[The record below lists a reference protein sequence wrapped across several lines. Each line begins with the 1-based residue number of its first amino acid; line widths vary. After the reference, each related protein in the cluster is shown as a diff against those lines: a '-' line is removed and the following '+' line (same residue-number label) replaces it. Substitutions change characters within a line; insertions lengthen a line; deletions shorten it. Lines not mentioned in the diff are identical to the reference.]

1 MGKTQVD
8 TPDIPVLTEVYKTK
22 PSKPTPVKEQ
32 FSSEVIASIAAELRS
47 EITAELKEELN
58 QKLKQELL
66 YKITEQLNNEA
77 VSNLRNEL
85 MAALESTHQSVQE
98 MESKLHEATVNAHA
112 AEEALI
118 EKNEA
123 LFESSKSDLAA
134 TIELLG
140 QAHSERLG
148 LALANKVTEMQEVA
162 LSEVSS
168 KMAINV
174 TEMQNTALLEAKSQI
189 ATMATEVQEV
199 TLSEMT
205 SQIAA
210 KVAEMQESAV
220 SETKL
225 KVTDDLSHVEE
236 DFKQY
241 LTATIETTKDQFHNT
256 LLESQQNAMDT
267 LQVEAKNKLL
277 SDINQYQQSFETSV
291 STYSETAKSTL
302 LNEIDEHQ
310 KSFETTINTLVED
323 LHTHM
328 RQELEVNI
336 KSQMNEFIQDILEK
350 KKHTTVE
357 ELNRFYQEHTQ
368 QSQDNFAHRTQ
379 VMTQELKEAVL
390 EHSQKLLLEA
400 NEAMAVAHQSQI
412 EQAKASV
419 LAQMN
424 EALTAIMEE
433 KRAGFK
439 DAIAGDVPELEKI
452 LSEKLNHLFSAELP
466 VFEESLMIKVKGSI
480 RDALQSVKL
489 VIPS

>member
-1 MGKTQVD
+1 
-8 TPDIPVLTEVYKTK
+8 
-22 PSKPTPVKEQ
+22 
-32 FSSEVIASIAAELRS
+32 
-47 EITAELKEELN
+47 
-58 QKLKQELL
+58 
-66 YKITEQLNNEA
+66 
-77 VSNLRNEL
+77 
-85 MAALESTHQSVQE
+85 
-98 MESKLHEATVNAHA
+98 
-112 AEEALI
+112 
-118 EKNEA
+118 
-123 LFESSKSDLAA
+123 
-134 TIELLG
+134 
-140 QAHSERLG
+140 
-148 LALANKVTEMQEVA
+148 MQEVA

-225 KVTDDLSHVEE
+225 KVTDDLSHVEV

-241 LTATIETTKDQFHNT
+241 LTATIETNKDQFHNT

-277 SDINQYQQSFETSV
+277 SDINQYQQSFEASV
-291 STYSETAKSTL
+291 SAYSETVKSTL
-302 LNEIDEHQ
+302 LNDIDEHQ

-328 RQELEVNI
+328 SQELEVNI
-336 KSQMNEFIQDILEK
+336 KSQMNEFIQDVLEK

-400 NEAMAVAHQSQI
+400 NEAMAVAHQSQV

>member
-1 MGKTQVD
+1 
-8 TPDIPVLTEVYKTK
+8 
-22 PSKPTPVKEQ
+22 
-32 FSSEVIASIAAELRS
+32 
-47 EITAELKEELN
+47 
-58 QKLKQELL
+58 
-66 YKITEQLNNEA
+66 
-77 VSNLRNEL
+77 
-85 MAALESTHQSVQE
+85 
-98 MESKLHEATVNAHA
+98 
-112 AEEALI
+112 
-118 EKNEA
+118 
-123 LFESSKSDLAA
+123 LAA
-134 TIELLG
+134 
-140 QAHSERLG
+140 
-148 LALANKVTEMQEVA
+148 NVA
-162 LSEVSS
+162 
-168 KMAINV
+168 
-174 TEMQNTALLEAKSQI
+174 EMQNTALLEAKSQI
-189 ATMATEVQEV
+189 DTMAAEVQEV
-199 TLSEMT
+199 TLSELT
-205 SQIAA
+205 SKIAA

-220 SETKL
+220 TEAKL
-225 KVTDDLSHVEE
+225 KVTDDLSHVED

-256 LLESQQNAMDT
+256 LLESQQTQQNAMDM
-267 LQVEAKNKLL
+267 LQAEAKNKLL

-291 STYSETAKSTL
+291 SAYSETAKSTL

-400 NEAMAVAHQSQI
+400 NEAMAIAHQSQI
-412 EQAKASV
+412 EQAKTNV

-424 EALTAIMEE
+424 EALTTIMEE
-433 KRAGFK
+433 KRTGFK
-439 DAIAGDVPELEKI
+439 EAIAGDVPELEKI

-466 VFEESLMIKVKGSI
+466 VFEEGLMIKVKDSI
-480 RDALQSVKL
+480 REALQSVKL